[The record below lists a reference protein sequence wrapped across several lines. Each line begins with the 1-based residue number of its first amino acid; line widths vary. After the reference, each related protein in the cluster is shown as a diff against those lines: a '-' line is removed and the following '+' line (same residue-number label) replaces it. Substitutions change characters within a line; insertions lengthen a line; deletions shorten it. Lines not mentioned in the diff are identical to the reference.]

1 MCIPLLI
8 HLLKRLLRHSA
19 GQTVSLASLSGP
31 IEVRTN
37 QESPSTATLEISIRP
52 LASLPGTNSRA
63 LATTLKAV
71 LVPSLLLNHH
81 PRTLVQIVGQA
92 LCGNDS
98 GSGLGSTGRGW
109 NASLVASLVNA
120 CSAALIN
127 AGSVPMKG
135 VVCAVAVGRLPDG
148 AGAHA
153 MVLDPSEAELPSLV
167 GGGCFVFMF
176 SSVLPHPKKTADVPQ
191 AALLWTNY
199 TATSGTIEDSEFA
212 EAQELALEGAERI
225 WRTFK
230 DSISHHGEHEAEDIK
245 AEKSRQSSP
254 EVDDAEMEI

>member
-1 MCIPLLI
+1 M
-8 HLLKRLLRHSA
+8 
-19 GQTVSLASLSGP
+19 
-31 IEVRTN
+31 
-37 QESPSTATLEISIRP
+37 ESPSHATLEISVRP

-71 LVPSLLLNHH
+71 LGPSLLLTHH

-92 LCGNDS
+92 LCGSDS
-98 GSGLGSTGRGW
+98 GSGLGGTGRGW

-135 VVCAVAVGRLPDG
+135 VVCAVAVGRLSDG
-148 AGAHA
+148 PGVHT
-153 MVLDPSEAELPSLV
+153 MVLDPSETELPALV

-176 SSVLPHPKKTADVPQ
+176 SSVLPHAEETADVPH

-199 TATSGTIEDSEFA
+199 TATSGVFEDSEFA

-230 DSISHHGEHEAEDIK
+230 DSISDHGIQEVEKTK
-245 AEKSRQSSP
+245 AEKPSRQSSP
-254 EVDDAEMEI
+254 EIDDDKMEI